1 MVRLTGVDV
10 LPTWCY
16 RYKDSASGSGFGYK
30 VVPLDKSVENWGS
43 AFGIPDIDL
52 TYANRSYDRTM
63 KLVGD
68 GLAACREAI
77 EKEGGWVTYGD
88 AEPEATASDPAGTAA

>member
-1 MVRLTGVDV
+1 
-10 LPTWCY
+10 
-16 RYKDSASGSGFGYK
+16 
-30 VVPLDKSVENWGS
+30 
-43 AFGIPDIDL
+43 
-52 TYANRSYDRTM
+52 M

-77 EKEGGWVTYGD
+77 EKEGGWITYGD